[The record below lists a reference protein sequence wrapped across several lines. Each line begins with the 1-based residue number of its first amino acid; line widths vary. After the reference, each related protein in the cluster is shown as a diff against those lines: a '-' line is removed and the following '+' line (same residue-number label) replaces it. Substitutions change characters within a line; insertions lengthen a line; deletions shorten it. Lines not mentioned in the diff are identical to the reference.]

1 MAQDDHTRKAA
12 AAAKPA
18 AVPRADFAALWRR
31 LIDRRETLDRQA
43 FFRIGAWG
51 IAGIATL
58 ALAFWAAQS
67 PLAARRQAQGQTAEM
82 IQRHAQQMQQ
92 AVRDAHNETRRL
104 ATALDVLNADRDRLF
119 ARVTALETDL
129 ASVTGS
135 VAKVVTQNKAVTQ
148 NASAPAPA
156 PPSPLLALAAIPSP
170 LPVFALAEPPR
181 SQPVTPPVTPP
192 AATPSAEPAPAAVP
206 PRQAAVAP
214 AEKPDAKPDARP
226 DTKPETQPAPF
237 SEARKDAPEEPAA
250 RTLFGVDLGSA
261 SSVDGLRALWGGV
274 QKAHGA
280 ALDGLRPIIVLKERS
295 GGQGLQLRLVA
306 GPVPDAVAA
315 AKLCAGFLAAERSC
329 ETAIYEG
336 QRLVLPSDKPAR
348 PRARRTEARSQPA
361 TTGPFFSL
369 R

>member
-1 MAQDDHTRKAA
+1 MAQDDHARKTT

-18 AVPRADFAALWRR
+18 AAPRADLKQIWHR

-43 FFRIGAWG
+43 FFHIGAWG
-51 IAGIATL
+51 CAGVATL
-58 ALAFWAAQS
+58 ALAFWLAQS
-67 PLAARRQAQGQTAEM
+67 PLAARRQAHGQTAEL
-82 IQRHAQQMQQ
+82 IQRQALQVQQ
-92 AVRDAHNETRRL
+92 AVRDAHNENRRL
-104 ATALDVLNADRDRLF
+104 AAALDVLNADRDRLF

-135 VAKVVTQNKAVTQ
+135 VARAAAQT
-148 NASAPAPA
+148 APAPA
-156 PPSPLLALAAIPSP
+156 PVPPSPLLVLAGIPSP
-170 LPVFALAEPPR
+170 LPGLPLTESPR
-181 SQPVTPPVTPP
+181 SLPAQTAPP
-192 AATPSAEPAPAAVP
+192 AAAEQAPVVARPVPHQQAALPAAEKPDSTPAAVP
-206 PRQAAVAP
+206 DTRTDAP
-214 AEKPDAKPDARP
+214 A
-226 DTKPETQPAPF
+226 
-237 SEARKDAPEEPAA
+237 KDSPPEEPAA

-274 QKAHGA
+274 QKAHGE

-306 GPVPDAVAA
+306 GPVPNAAAA

-329 ETAIYEG
+329 ETAVYEG

-348 PRARRTEARSQPA
+348 VRARPAARPRPA
-361 TTGPFFSL
+361 AAVSSFFPI